1 VNPVRY
7 RCACSG
13 SGDAD
18 RRYCSDGFLVGLV
31 FAGWWWDL
39 LAAGTLCETPVAI
52 AKVNTIATATLIA
65 NDIAPISV

>member
-1 VNPVRY
+1 
-7 RCACSG
+7 
-13 SGDAD
+13 
-18 RRYCSDGFLVGLV
+18 LVGLV

-39 LAAGTLCETPVAI
+39 LAADALCETPVAI